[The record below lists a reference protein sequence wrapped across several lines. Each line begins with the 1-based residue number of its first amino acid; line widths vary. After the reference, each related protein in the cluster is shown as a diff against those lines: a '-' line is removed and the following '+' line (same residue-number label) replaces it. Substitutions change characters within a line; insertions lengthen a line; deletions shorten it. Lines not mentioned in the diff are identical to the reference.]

1 MDGSSRRQAEAA
13 GAAFVAD
20 VPLDEVV
27 EPLDVDV
34 EEVDEVEDVD
44 VDEVVDELDDF
55 DPDDDER
62 ASFR

>member
-20 VPLDEVV
+20 VPLDAVV

-44 VDEVVDELDDF
+44 DVVDDELDDF